1 MIGIFVAVYGYI
13 EKKPDYFYSMI
24 EIHCKKLTPKR
35 VSEMNFYFIDWTS
48 LAVTF

>member
-1 MIGIFVAVYGYI
+1 MIGIFVAVWL

-24 EIHCKKLTPKR
+24 EIHCKKLTPKH

>member
-1 MIGIFVAVYGYI
+1 MIAGIFVAVWL